1 MRKNQLF
8 LLLAVTA
15 LVGFLFYKGYKTPTA
30 SIAKSSIASKEF
42 DFNDYLN
49 TASQK
54 LDSVSKVKLE
64 AIGNNAKDT
73 LALQRKIVLWD
84 SAGYSFIAAHYLHDL
99 AEIMQDERTWFAA
112 GSKFYMLAASES
124 DSLIATRAAIEAKHA
139 LEKVIKINANNLDA
153 KNALAACYIEVDQDV
168 MKGVSLLKEVVEK
181 DSNNIQAIY
190 TLGMLSV
197 QSNQLEKAK
206 ERFEKLIRLQPFNA
220 EYYFYLAEIYAKT
233 GDTPTAIKTYEK
245 CKTLLT
251 DKEAKKEVDT
261 IIKKLKNI

>member
-8 LLLAVTA
+8 LLLVVAA
-15 LVGFLFYKGYKTPTA
+15 IAGFLFYMGYKTPKAT
-30 SIAKSSIASKEF
+30 IEKSSTESKGF
-42 DFNDYLN
+42 DFTDYLN

-54 LDSVSKVKLE
+54 LDSGLKNKLE
-64 AIGNNAKDT
+64 AIGDNNKDT
-73 LALQRKIVLWD
+73 LVLQQKIVLWD
-84 SAGYSFIAAHYLHDL
+84 SAGYPFIAAYYLHDL

-112 GSKFYMLAASES
+112 GSKFYMLAASEA
-124 DSLIATRAAIEAKHA
+124 DSLIAIRAAEEAKHA
-139 LEKVIKINANNLDA
+139 LEEVIKINTNNLDA

-197 QSNQLEKAK
+197 QSNQLEKAR

-233 GDTPTAIKTYEK
+233 GDTQTAIRTYEK